1 MKKTYENTFV
11 QGREL
16 TKKLIIATVISC
28 VMSIV
33 CEQIGSPVQ
42 PLFFWLTVLIFAA
55 VIYVMVKYCRCPH
68 CGKRIMFGVLKITVC
83 PSCRRSLI
91 TGKKAKKGQF

>member
-1 MKKTYENTFV
+1 MKRTYENTFV

-42 PLFFWLTVLIFAA
+42 PLFFAA

>member
-1 MKKTYENTFV
+1 MGEHMKRTYENTFV

-16 TKKLIIATVISC
+16 TKKLII
-28 VMSIV
+28 
-33 CEQIGSPVQ
+33 
-42 PLFFWLTVLIFAA
+42 AA